1 GHHRRPRQGAGR
13 VGGFAR
19 RRQPRQTDDPRRARL
34 MDFLLS
40 AKVAA
45 IFLLILGNAFFV
57 ASEIALTSA
66 RRSRIAQLASEGN
79 GSARIVQTLHANPE
93 RFYSVTQIGITLMS
107 LALGAIG
114 IQTFTEALDPPVVQA
129 LTHLSF
135 LGERVDSVLT
145 SEPFA
150 HTTAQVLAFLIV

>member
-1 GHHRRPRQGAGR
+1 
-13 VGGFAR
+13 
-19 RRQPRQTDDPRRARL
+19 
-34 MDFLLS
+34 MDVLIS

-66 RRSRIAQLASEGN
+66 RRSRIAQLASEGDS
-79 GSARIVQTLHANPE
+79 SARIVQMLHANPE

-114 IQTFTEALDPPVVQA
+114 IATFTEVIDPPVVRGLA
-129 LTHLSF
+129 HLSF
-135 LGERVDSVLT
+135 LGAEFNRSGWPTPRRRCSPSWSCRRCT
-145 SEPFA
+145 SSA
-150 HTTAQVLAFLIV
+150 ANSHRRSTHSTNRKHSASRWRG

>member
-1 GHHRRPRQGAGR
+1 
-13 VGGFAR
+13 
-19 RRQPRQTDDPRRARL
+19 
-34 MDFLLS
+34 MEILLS

-66 RRSRIAQLASEGN
+66 RRSRIAQLASEGDS
-79 GSARIVQTLHANPE
+79 SARIVQMLHANPE

-114 IQTFTEALDPPVVQA
+114 IATFTEVIDPPLVHA
-129 LTHLSF
+129 LTHVPFFGAALDV
-135 LGERVDSVLT
+135 RADSRTPPRRCSRSCWCRCCT
-145 SEPFA
+145 SSAANWRRRSMRFTNPKR
-150 HTTAQVLAFLIV
+150 

>member
-1 GHHRRPRQGAGR
+1 
-13 VGGFAR
+13 
-19 RRQPRQTDDPRRARL
+19 
-34 MDFLLS
+34 MDGLIS

-66 RRSRIAQLASEGN
+66 RRSRIAQLASEGD
-79 GSARIVQTLHANPE
+79 GSARIVQMLHANPE

-114 IQTFTEALDPPVVQA
+114 IVTFTTVFDPGVV
-129 LTHLSF
+129 TVFSHLKF
-135 LGERVDSVLT
+135 LGEFS
-145 SEPFA
+145 SEAVA
-150 HTTAQVLAFLIV
+150 HTVA

>member
-1 GHHRRPRQGAGR
+1 
-13 VGGFAR
+13 
-19 RRQPRQTDDPRRARL
+19 
-34 MDFLLS
+34 MDVLIS

-66 RRSRIAQLASEGN
+66 RRSRIAQLASEGD
-79 GSARIVQTLHANPE
+79 GSARIVQMLHANPE

-114 IQTFTEALDPPVVQA
+114 IATFTEVIDPPMVRG
-129 LTHLSF
+129 L
-135 LGERVDSVLT
+135 
-145 SEPFA
+145 A
-150 HTTAQVLAFLIV
+150 HLAFPGSRSSRPNRWRTPWRRCSPSCSCRRCISSAANSRRRSMRSTSRRR